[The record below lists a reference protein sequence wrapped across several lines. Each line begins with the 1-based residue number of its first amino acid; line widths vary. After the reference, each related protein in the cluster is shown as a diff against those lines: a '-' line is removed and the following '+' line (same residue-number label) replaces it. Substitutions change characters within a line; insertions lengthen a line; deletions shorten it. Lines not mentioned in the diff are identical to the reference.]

1 MDRIQITH
9 DDISDPERLRQRLDG
24 AYAQNAHLLTRIA
37 ALEGRTAAVESK
49 QGTGLLTPTDQTLLS
64 QLAVGGT
71 ASAAAPTPGLFTYV
85 VNTFADLPPPATVLN
100 GSTAWVL
107 ATNIKYGFNGLTR
120 TWVAW

>member
-37 ALEGRTAAVESK
+37 ALEGRTAAVEAQ
-49 QGTGLLTPTDQTLLS
+49 QGTGLVTPTDRTLLS

-71 ASAAAPTPGLFTYV
+71 ASAAPPQPGLAGQV
-85 VNTFADLPPPATVLN
+85 ATFADLPPVATAVD
-100 GSTAWVL
+100 GQIVRVR
-107 ATNIKYGFNGLTR
+107 ATNIKYVFDGPTR